1 MNESVGRF
9 CAGRRWQEATHRLK
23 GVSYISINC
32 EGQPLLDTHGNA
44 VGAIAGSDFVDSI
57 SDVNSYEKV
66 ELTLYFANEE
76 KDGLVAEKREVFHS
90 MNVAGTPGSGAAAG
104 RFPEWQAFSDA
115 EKYKG
120 IKRIT
125 DR

>member
-1 MNESVGRF
+1 M
-9 CAGRRWQEATHRLK
+9 
-23 GVSYISINC
+23 
-32 EGQPLLDTHGNA
+32 
-44 VGAIAGSDFVDSI
+44 GAIAGSDFVDSI

-90 MNVAGTPGSGAAAG
+90 MNTSLERLSGTAAG
-104 RFPEWQAFSDA
+104 RFPEWRAFSDA

>member
-1 MNESVGRF
+1 M
-9 CAGRRWQEATHRLK
+9 K
-23 GVSYISINC
+23 
-32 EGQPLLDTHGNA
+32 
-44 VGAIAGSDFVDSI
+44 
-57 SDVNSYEKV
+57 KV

-90 MNVAGTPGSGAAAG
+90 MNTSLERLVVETAAG
-104 RFPEWQAFSDA
+104 RFPEWRAFSDA